1 MKTSQPLTL
10 DVRSLGIPLY
20 LLLLFAADT
29 LVAAEDSDPAALATS
44 PEDEETMIVTAHRI
58 EIAASRVGSSVSTID
73 RTLLDERQSV
83 FTVDVLSDLPSVAVS
98 RTAGFGSLT
107 EVRIRGAEANQVLVV
122 IDGVEANDP
131 GLGDTFDFASLMSY
145 DVDRIEVLRGPQ
157 SALWGSDAAAG
168 VINIRT
174 REGGQGL
181 NGSGFLEGGSENTVF
196 GGGNASWNTNRGG
209 VSVNASY
216 FDTDGTD
223 ATVEGDEDDGY
234 DNLSLSLSSR
244 WRPTDTTRLSLFSRY
259 TEGTSEY
266 DGTDF
271 STGLPADADNK
282 SDDELLLL
290 SGSAGI
296 TLFDDVWD
304 QSIRITYLDSDHKQS
319 TDGIENAKTGAEKVG
334 LYYQSTFNLPDW
346 ASFSSQ
352 HLILAIDYE
361 DEDFTQ
367 RGIAF
372 GAFDPNQDQ
381 SMDNTGYVAEFMTQP
396 LSALSVSASVRFDDS
411 SEFDDVTTYRF
422 TSSYLISASNT
433 RLHASYGEGQKSP
446 TFIER
451 FGFYPDQFLGNPDLE
466 PEKNTGFDIGVQQW
480 LFGERTSIDVTY
492 FSERLENEINGFA
505 FDPDSGL
512 FTAENLNGKSRR
524 DGVEVELRSR
534 LGSNLTV
541 TGSYSYTD
549 SREPDDNG
557 GRSRE
562 LRRPKHM
569 AALNLNQR
577 LLNGRANVN
586 VNVAYSG
593 DQRDRF
599 FPPFPANPENVTL
612 DSYVL
617 VDITGSFALTE
628 RVDIYARANNSFDET
643 YQNVY
648 GYQSPE
654 RAVYGGVR
662 MKL

>member
-1 MKTSQPLTL
+1 MTIVQPPTT
-10 DVRSLGIPLY
+10 RARALGIPVS
-20 LLLLFAADT
+20 LLMLFAADT
-29 LVAAEDSDPAALATS
+29 LVATEDPDSPVLKIS
-44 PEDEETMIVTAHRI
+44 PENVETMIVTAHRI
-58 EIAASRVGSSVSTID
+58 EVPANRVGSSVSTID
-73 RTLLDERQSV
+73 RTLLDQRQSA
-83 FTVDVLSDLPSVAVS
+83 FTTDILQDLPSVAVN

-122 IDGVEANDP
+122 IDGIEANDP
-131 GLGDTFDFASLMSY
+131 ALGDTFDFASLMSY
-145 DVDRIEVLRGPQ
+145 DIDRIEVLRGPQ

-168 VINIRT
+168 VISIRT
-174 REGGQGL
+174 REGAQGL
-181 NGSGFLEGGSENTVF
+181 NGSGFLEGGTENTVF
-196 GGGNASWNTNRGG
+196 GGGNASWNTDQGG
-209 VSVNASY
+209 VSVTASY

-234 DNLSLSLSSR
+234 DNLSVSLSSR
-244 WRPTDTTRLSLFSRY
+244 WRPTDTTRLSMFSRY

-290 SGSAGI
+290 SASAGI

-304 QSIRITYLDSDHKQS
+304 QSIRVTYLDSDHKQS
-319 TDGIENAKTGAEKVG
+319 NNGIENAKTAAEKVG
-334 LYYQSTFNLPDW
+334 LYYQSAFNLPDW
-346 ASFSSQ
+346 AGFTSQ

-367 RGIAF
+367 SGIAF

-381 SMDNTGYVAEFMTQP
+381 NMDNTGYVAEFMAQP
-396 LSALSVSASVRFDDS
+396 LAQLSVSASVRFDNN

-466 PEKNTGFDIGVQQW
+466 PEKNQGFDVGVQQW

-524 DGVEVELRSR
+524 DGVEVELRSQ
-534 LGSNLTV
+534 LGSNLSV
-541 TGSYSYTD
+541 TGSYTYTD
-549 SREPDDNG
+549 SREPNGTG
-557 GRSRE
+557 GRTRE

-569 AALNLNQR
+569 AALNLNQQ
-577 LLNGRANVN
+577 LLNGRANLN
-586 VNVAYSG
+586 VNVSYTG

-599 FPPFPANPENVTL
+599 FPPFPTNPENVTL
-612 DSYVL
+612 DEYVL
-617 VDITGSFALTE
+617 VDITGSFAVTE
-628 RVDIYARANNSFDET
+628 RVEIYARANNSFDET
-643 YQNVY
+643 YQNVFS
-648 GYQSPE
+648 YQSPE

-662 MKL
+662 IKL